1 MPRYWPEPPFK
12 HGSPQRTGVLL
23 VNLGTPEAPTAA
35 ALRPYLKQF
44 LSDPR
49 VVEIPRLVWW
59 PILNGIILNTR
70 PAASAKKYASVWM
83 DEGSPLKVHTAR
95 QAALLARHLAA
106 DGHGTLEVDYAM
118 RYGSPS
124 IRDVLDDLRSRGCT
138 RILIL
143 PLYPQYSAS
152 TTATVVNEVGRCLA
166 HWRNQPEVRFVRNFH
181 DHPGYIAALVR
192 SVREHWREHGEPDR
206 LLLSF
211 HGVPRRS
218 LELGDPYHCE
228 CHKTGRLIAE
238 GLDIARERVLVTF
251 QSRFGKAE
259 WLKPYTQPTLESL
272 AAEGIERVERDVP
285 RLRRRLSRNT
295 RGNRDGVQGSLPRKG
310 RQGLPLHSLP
320 ERRRGLDREP
330 GRDRAGEPRQL
341 ARHHARRRRQCG
353 SHARTRPRA
362 RCRSVTHPPRER
374 RRRLSRRGSACRS
387 WPGQRAAPEAPA
399 AHARRAGA
407 RPLPGDARRRWRSGA

>member
-1 MPRYWPEPPFK
+1 MPRYWPEPPLK

-95 QAALLARHLAA
+95 QTALLARHLGTA
-106 DGHGTLEVDYAM
+106 GHGALEVDHAM
-118 RYGSPS
+118 RYGQPS
-124 IRDVLDDLRSRGCT
+124 IPDVLNSLRARGCT
-138 RILIL
+138 RILVV

-152 TTATVVNEVGRCLA
+152 TTATVVDEVGRCLA

-181 DHPGYIAALVR
+181 DDPGYIAALVR
-192 SVREHWREHGEPDR
+192 SVREHWLVHGQPER

-228 CHKTGRLIAE
+228 CHKTGRLVAE
-238 GLDIARERVLVTF
+238 GLGIARERVLVTF

-259 WLKPYTQPTLESL
+259 WLKPYTQPTLEAL
-272 AAEGIERVERDVP
+272 AAQGVGRVDVMCPGFVSDCLETLEEIAMECKEAFLEKGGKAFHYIPCLNESDAWIEALGDIARAHLGNWLDLVP
-285 RLRRRLSRNT
+285 DDDASAAAT
-295 RGNRDGVQGSLPRKG
+295 F
-310 RQGLPLHSLP
+310 
-320 ERRRGLDREP
+320 E
-330 GRDRAGEPRQL
+330 
-341 ARHHARRRRQCG
+341 
-353 SHARTRPRA
+353 RA
-362 RCRSVTHPPRER
+362 RA
-374 RRRLSRRGSACRS
+374 L
-387 WPGQRAAPEAPA
+387 
-399 AHARRAGA
+399 GA
-407 RPLPGDARRRWRSGA
+407 TQ